1 MFDLKYLS
9 ENLEEIIKKLEKRN
23 KDFSYLYQL
32 PTLLEERKNLL
43 LEADNLKEKR
53 NTISKQI
60 GLYKREGKDTTSLF
74 KDIEEISNQIPLLDE
89 KIKEVEQKL
98 YDIQVKTPNIPDDK
112 VPYGKDE
119 TENVVIRYVG
129 EKPNFNFKVKDHIEL
144 NESLKIFDF
153 ERAAKVTGARFV
165 YDIGLG
171 ARLERALI
179 NFMMDLHSLNNGYVE
194 VIPPYLVSEATM
206 YATGKFPKFKDE
218 AYKIQGEDWYLNPTA
233 ELPMVDM
240 HRNEILD
247 FEKLPLKYC
256 AYTTAFRP
264 EAGAA
269 GKDTRGL
276 IRQHQFHKVELIKFT
291 KPEESEKEL
300 EKMLENAELVLKSLG
315 LPYRVVCLCSGDLGE
330 SMAITYDIEVWL
342 PGQNKYREI
351 ASISNAK
358 DYQARLANIRFK
370 RDKDK
375 KTEYVHTLN
384 GSGLAVGR
392 TAIAILENF
401 QNEDGSVTIPNALI
415 RYMHTDIIK

>member
-9 ENLEEIIKKLEKRN
+9 ENLELIIKKLEKRN
-23 KDFSYLYQL
+23 KDFSYLYEL
-32 PTLLEERKNLL
+32 PKLLEERKNLL
-43 LEADNLKEKR
+43 QEADNLKEKR

-60 GLYKREGKDTTSLF
+60 GLYKREQKDPTELF
-74 KDIEEISNQIPLLDE
+74 SQIESISKQIPLLDE
-89 KIKEVEQKL
+89 KIKQVEEKL

-119 TENVVIRYVG
+119 SENEVIRYVG
-129 EKPNFNFKVKDHIEL
+129 EKPEFNFEVKDHIQL
-144 NESLKIFDF
+144 NEKLKLFDF

-179 NFMMDLHSLNNGYVE
+179 SFMMDLHALENGYTE
-194 VIPPYLVSEATM
+194 VIPPYLVSKDTM

-218 AYKIQGEDWYLNPTA
+218 AYKIEGEEWYLNPTA

-247 FEKLPLKYC
+247 FEKLPLKYT

-291 KPEESEKEL
+291 KPEESEIEL
-300 EKMLENAELVLKSLG
+300 EKMLENAELVLKRLN

-351 ASISNAK
+351 ASVSNAK

-401 QNEDGSVTIPNALI
+401 QNEDGTVTVPKALVK
-415 RYMHTDIIK
+415 YMNTEIIK

>member
-1 MFDLKYLS
+1 MFDLKYLQ
-9 ENLEEIIKKLEKRN
+9 ENLDLIIEKLEKRN
-23 KDFSYLYQL
+23 KDYSYLKEL
-32 PTLLEERKNLL
+32 PSLIEERKTLL
-43 LEADNLKEKR
+43 QQADLLKEKR
-53 NTISKQI
+53 NSTSKQI
-60 GLYKREGKDTTSLF
+60 GLYKREGKDTNELF
-74 KDIEEISNQIPLLDE
+74 SSIENIGHEIQVLDE
-89 KIKEVEQKL
+89 KIKQVEKKL
-98 YDIQVKTPNIPDDK
+98 YNIQVKTPNIPDDK

-119 TENVVIRYVG
+119 NDNVVLRYEGNVK
-129 EKPNFNFKVKDHIEL
+129 EFDFVVKDHVQL
-144 NESLKIFDF
+144 NETLKIFDF

-179 NFMMDLHSLNNGYVE
+179 SFMMDLHALEADYKE
-194 VIPPYLVSEATM
+194 VIPPYLVSLDTM

-218 AYKIQGEDWYLNPTA
+218 AYKLEGYEWYLNPTA

-247 FEKLPLKYC
+247 GNLLPLKYC

-269 GKDTRGL
+269 GKDTKGL

-291 KPEESEKEL
+291 KPKDSEKEL
-300 EKMLENAELVLKSLG
+300 EKMLHDAEKVLKLLE

-358 DYQARLANIRFK
+358 DYQSRLANIRYK
-370 RDKDK
+370 NDKQSKPDF
-375 KTEYVHTLN
+375 VHTLN

-392 TAIAILENF
+392 TAIAILENY
-401 QNEDGSVTIPNALI
+401 QQEDGSVLVPKVLQK
-415 RYMHTDIIK
+415 YMHTDIIK

>member
-9 ENLEEIIKKLEKRN
+9 ENLELIIKKLEKRN
-23 KDFSYLYQL
+23 KDFSYLYEL
-32 PTLLEERKNLL
+32 PKLLEERKNLL
-43 LEADNLKEKR
+43 QEADNLKEKR

-60 GLYKREGKDTTSLF
+60 GLYKREQKDPTELF
-74 KDIEEISNQIPLLDE
+74 SQIESISKQIPLLDE
-89 KIKEVEQKL
+89 KIKQVEEKL
-98 YDIQVKTPNIPDDK
+98 YVIQVKTPNIPDDK

-119 TENVVIRYVG
+119 TENEVIRYVG
-129 EKPNFNFKVKDHIEL
+129 EKPKFNFEVKDHIQL
-144 NESLKIFDF
+144 NEKLKLFDF

-179 NFMMDLHSLNNGYVE
+179 SFMMDLHALENGYTE
-194 VIPPYLVSEATM
+194 VIPPYLVSKDTM

-218 AYKIQGEDWYLNPTA
+218 AYKIEGEEWYLNPTA

-247 FEKLPLKYC
+247 FEKLPLKYT

-291 KPEESEKEL
+291 KPEESEIEL
-300 EKMLENAELVLKSLG
+300 EKMLENAELVLKRLN

-342 PGQNKYREI
+342 SGQNKYREI
-351 ASISNAK
+351 ASVSNAK

-401 QNEDGSVTIPNALI
+401 QNEDGTVTVPKALVK
-415 RYMHTDIIK
+415 YMNTEIIK